1 MPTHF
6 IGNVLPSSDS
16 PGENDPTFD
25 FTKSE
30 SQTMDLNDIPIR
42 IEHEE
47 GLAVG
52 KVKRNCTDSNRKKWS
67 LGHINGDTLESR

>member
-42 IEHEE
+42 
-47 GLAVG
+47 
-52 KVKRNCTDSNRKKWS
+52 RT
-67 LGHINGDTLESR
+67 

>member
-1 MPTHF
+1 MYFLLLIPQ
-6 IGNVLPSSDS
+6 VK
-16 PGENDPTFD
+16 NDPTFD

-52 KVKRNCTDSNRKKWS
+52 KVKRNWTDSNGKKMDFRS
-67 LGHINGDTLESR
+67 D